1 MRAGVARVNRVVP
14 FRGGTVFTRSR
25 RLTILTTMTASVLA
39 LTGCGGDGDDQ
50 GAVTVEGVQ
59 LVEEGKLTTCTHLP
73 YKPFQF
79 SEGGETVGFD
89 VDIVDE
95 IAKDL
100 GVEQEIVDTPFE
112 GISTGED
119 LNTLKCDIA
128 AAGMTITDK
137 REEVLDFSDPYFEAT
152 QALLVPAASDV
163 DALEDLA
170 GRKLGVQLS
179 TTGEVYAQENAPA
192 DTELVQFEDL
202 ALLTTAVKTGQVDA
216 AINDNGVLY
225 DFVAENDDVKVS
237 TEFDTGE
244 QYGLAVKTGNTALL
258 DQVNETL
265 QRIQEDG
272 TYDEIYAKWFPEA
285 PAK

>member
-1 MRAGVARVNRVVP
+1 MRHRRL
-14 FRGGTVFTRSR
+14 GTVAVLSAAV
-25 RLTILTTMTASVLA
+25 LTLSA
-39 LTGCGGDGDDQ
+39 CGGDDGGGG
-50 GAVTVEGVQ
+50 GAGSAEGGVQ

-79 SEGGETVGFD
+79 SEGNETVGFD
-89 VDIVDE
+89 VDIVDA
-95 IAKDL
+95 IAEDL

-112 GISTGED
+112 GISSGED

-128 AAGMTITDK
+128 AAGMTITEK

>member
-1 MRAGVARVNRVVP
+1 MR
-14 FRGGTVFTRSR
+14 TRYR
-25 RLTILTTMTASVLA
+25 RLTTLATMAAAALA
-39 LTGCGGDGDDQ
+39 LTACGGDGDE
-50 GAVTVEGVQ
+50 GSVTVEGGVK
-59 LVEEGKLTTCTHLP
+59 LVNEGKLTTCTHLP

-128 AAGMTITDK
+128 AAGMTITEK
-137 REEVLDFSDPYFEAT
+137 REEVLDFSEPYFEAT
-152 QALLVPAASDV
+152 QALLVPADSDIASLD
-163 DALEDLA
+163 DLA
-170 GRKLGVQLS
+170 GKKLGVQLS

-202 ALLTTAVKTGQVDA
+202 ALLQTAVKTGQVDA

-225 DFVAENDDVKVS
+225 DFVADNPDVKVS

-244 QYGLAVKTGNTALL
+244 QYGLAVKTGNTELL
-258 DQVNETL
+258 DQVNKTL
-265 QRIQEDG
+265 NRIKDDG
-272 TYDEIYAKWFPEA
+272 TYDKIYEKWFPEA